1 MSDGMSWS
9 VHDSNSSGSYPSRSR
24 PTCFSETCG
33 LISVG
38 DLLVEIDGVPV
49 ERMGLH
55 SIAKKLHQLV
65 ADAEKVLVSAIV

>member
-1 MSDGMSWS
+1 MSWS
-9 VHDSNSSGSYPSRSR
+9 VHESNSGGGMNAARSR

-38 DLLVEIDGVPV
+38 DVLVEIDGIAV

-65 ADAEKVLVSAIV
+65 AEADKVLLGSIS